1 MPTRS
6 AAPAELMAGARKA
19 LVWAWGDD
27 GVPAGELTCR
37 APVRVLRR
45 EWRASMGPSPRPEWW
60 SVLVVREVWSSE
72 AGKWREAWG
81 SCLSVEQE
89 LSFPVAQEVSSPQ
102 ASVAEA
108 SALMRPVVRRCES
121 RRRRRSRCSRRLASS
136 LDRGSIPAVSTPW
149 VPSGLVRVMRPRR
162 PLRSYDPPTLSNDR
176 RRDPPESSTP
186 TSWPVFRCLA
196 TKIGQWPIFL
206 DWGERRGWPG
216 VGLRR
221 VERPRLNLN
230 LSPLDS
236 CA

>member
-89 LSFPVAQEVSSPQ
+89 PLVSGGAGGVFAAGVGGGGVGADASGGASVRVSSAPAFSVLQEVGFQS
-102 ASVAEA
+102 
-108 SALMRPVVRRCES
+108 
-121 RRRRRSRCSRRLASS
+121 
-136 LDRGSIPAVSTPW
+136 
-149 VPSGLVRVMRPRR
+149 
-162 PLRSYDPPTLSNDR
+162 
-176 RRDPPESSTP
+176 
-186 TSWPVFRCLA
+186 
-196 TKIGQWPIFL
+196 
-206 DWGERRGWPG
+206 
-216 VGLRR
+216 
-221 VERPRLNLN
+221 
-230 LSPLDS
+230 
-236 CA
+236 